1 MPDDAWT
8 VRVRALRG
16 PGFPALEV
24 VDRRLSE
31 VEIHHVDLAAGYV
44 PADWPED
51 FFTEALPRVA
61 ESFAGRDDVPPC
73 VLWAEG
79 AKDSF
84 RIGPDQAGP
93 PRVVI
98 RGEPADLL
106 AWLLGRGDGTALTVP
121 SGGPLPALPAW
132 R

>member
-1 MPDDAWT
+1 
-8 VRVRALRG
+8 
-16 PGFPALEV
+16 
-24 VDRRLSE
+24 

-44 PADWPED
+44 PADWPDD
-51 FFTEALPRVA
+51 FLTEALPRVA

-79 AKDSF
+79 VKDSF

-98 RGEPADLL
+98 RGQPADLL
-106 AWLLGRGDGTALTVP
+106 AWLLGRGDGTALTVA
-121 SGGPLPALPAW
+121 SRGPLPALPPW